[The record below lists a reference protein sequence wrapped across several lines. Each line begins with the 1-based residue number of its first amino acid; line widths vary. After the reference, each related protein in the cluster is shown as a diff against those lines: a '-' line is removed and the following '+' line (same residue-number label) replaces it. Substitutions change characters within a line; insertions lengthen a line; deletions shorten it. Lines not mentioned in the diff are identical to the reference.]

1 MSQFVD
7 SEPSFQLQNL
17 ILAPIH
23 YHHVTCSSQIGFPQ
37 KYSIY
42 YSQLKMLKIFQCTVF
57 FPTENRYLGFAV
69 KISWGTKLLLL
80 QEKIISAERS
90 ADLDML
96 QVIRGK
102 PRGLIW
108 LEVRGS
114 TPGLH
119 LQSAQEVRLWT
130 NKRTGSDWLGT
141 SLQVER
147 WEVWLKLG
155 SCIHFRERRFY
166 DTGRQLL
173 PSSARSHSL
182 CNVITF

>member
-57 FPTENRYLGFAV
+57 FPTENRYLAFAV
-69 KISWGTKLLLL
+69 KFLEAQSFTIARKDNFSR
-80 QEKIISAERS
+80 AERWPGHVTGYQGE
-90 ADLDML
+90 ATRVNMAWG
-96 QVIRGK
+96 QRIH
-102 PRGLIW
+102 
-108 LEVRGS
+108 
-114 TPGLH
+114 PGLH

-141 SLQVER
+141 SLHVER

-155 SCIHFRERRFY
+155 SCIRFRERRFY